1 MPSANRS
8 LLVACGTGVVS
19 GFLAALF
26 GVGGGI
32 IVVPALVVLLGFDA
46 RVATATSLAAIGI
59 TAVWG
64 ATSFSLL
71 DHVDWQAALLVGLPA
86 LAGSVAGVRLQRLVT
101 SRNLT
106 LLFAVFLVA
115 VAVVLFLE

>member
-1 MPSANRS
+1 MPSAKRS
-8 LLVACGTGVVS
+8 LLVACGTGVAS

-71 DHVDWQAALLVGLPA
+71 DHVDWDAALLVGLPA
-86 LAGSVAGVRLQRLVT
+86 LAGSLAGVRLQRLVT

-106 LLFAVFLVA
+106 LLFALFLVA